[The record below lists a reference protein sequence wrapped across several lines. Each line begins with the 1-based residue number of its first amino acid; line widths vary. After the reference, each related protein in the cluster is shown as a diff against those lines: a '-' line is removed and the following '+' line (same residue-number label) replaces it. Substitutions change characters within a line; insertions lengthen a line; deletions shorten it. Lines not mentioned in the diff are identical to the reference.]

1 MVLEISIT
9 LFGKLNV
16 FLNHNENQIAIRE
29 REKIH
34 YAILIGRKLSEKKTV
49 LIYTLSLTCPV
60 LIKKKEI
67 DSLLKPARR
76 ILH

>member
-34 YAILIGRKLSEKKTV
+34 YAILIGRKLSEKKNSFDLHSFTH
-49 LIYTLSLTCPV
+49 LSSAH
-60 LIKKKEI
+60 KKER
-67 DSLLKPARR
+67 D
-76 ILH
+76 